1 MLTRRRPLRARALL
15 TVAVTTGTLAA
26 LAACG
31 SGAGSSSGDDGTLD
45 IVASF
50 YPLQYVASRVVGD
63 QGEVA
68 SLTKPGAEP
77 HDLELT
83 PQDVAAV
90 SDADLVFY
98 VKGFQASVD
107 DAVATEGGD
116 NVLDVAKE
124 ADLTLMVTPVK
135 EDGSMAEA
143 RTDPHFWLDPLRL
156 ADVSDAF
163 AAKVSEIDPDHA
175 EEYRA
180 NAQKLRAD
188 LEDVDGQYREGLAT
202 CNSRAIV
209 TSHTAFGYLAKRYN
223 LTQMGIAGLSPET
236 EPTAA
241 QLAAAADF
249 VREND
254 VTTIYYETLISPKIA
269 ETVASETGASVSVLD
284 PIEGLTE
291 DSAGDN
297 YLQVAE
303 SNLAS
308 LRAGQQ
314 CG

>member
-1 MLTRRRPLRARALL
+1 MLIRPRPYRARILL
-15 TVAVTTGTLAA
+15 TAAVTTGALVA

-31 SGAGSSSGDDGTLD
+31 SGSNSSSKSDGTLD

-63 QGEVA
+63 QGEVTT
-68 SLTKPGAEP
+68 LTKPGAEP

-98 VKGFQASVD
+98 VKGFQAAVD
-107 DAVATEGGD
+107 DTVATEGGD
-116 NVLDVAKE
+116 NVFDASGQ
-124 ADLTLMVTPVK
+124 ADLSLTITPLN
-135 EDGSMAEA
+135 EDGSTAPSKI
-143 RTDPHFWLDPLRL
+143 DPHFWLDPLRL

-180 NAQKLRAD
+180 NAQALRED
-188 LEDVDGQYREGLAT
+188 LENLDTQYTEGLAT
-202 CNSRAIV
+202 CASRSIV
-209 TSHTAFGYLAKRYN
+209 TSHTAFGYLANRYD

-269 ETVASETGASVSVLD
+269 ETVASETGASVAVLD
-284 PIEGLTE
+284 PIEGLTD
-291 DSAGDN
+291 DSAGDD

-308 LRAGQQ
+308 LRTGQQ
-314 CG
+314 CS